1 MREFS
6 GWKLT
11 ISWLGTLLSSMS
23 ELVAVAALDESHIAW
38 LRALLGHVALLATV
52 TAPAAATL
60 GTVASH
66 VSL

>member
-1 MREFS
+1 
-6 GWKLT
+6 
-11 ISWLGTLLSSMS
+11 MS
-23 ELVAVAALDESHIAW
+23 ELIAVAALDESHIAW
-38 LRALLGHVALLATV
+38 LGALLGHVALLAAV